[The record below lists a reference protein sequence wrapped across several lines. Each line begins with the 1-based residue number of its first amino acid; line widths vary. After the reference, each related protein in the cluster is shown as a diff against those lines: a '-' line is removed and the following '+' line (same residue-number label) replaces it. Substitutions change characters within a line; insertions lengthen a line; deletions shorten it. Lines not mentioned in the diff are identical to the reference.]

1 MAGARRTRTTRYAK
15 LLHPSER
22 GVETPMSAEKSSE
35 ETNPRDAV
43 RPVPVPEGGQQEP
56 ESPFAGASQVPPW
69 EL

>member
-1 MAGARRTRTTRYAK
+1 MEILNIST
-15 LLHPSER
+15 
-22 GVETPMSAEKSSE
+22 EKSSE

-43 RPVPVPEGGQQEP
+43 RPEPVPAGGEQEP